1 MKNHRKRIVWIISLF
16 LFIKCSG
23 PNKNL
28 VFWSDTKDFVWNDYQ
43 VNQSIEQNQF
53 QFIPGSLLIHAVSL
67 NYPFLEWIL
76 PYYEVYKPS
85 LSTQKNAIKWGACLT
100 DINYLAIY
108 QKNIWLSKYRNYS
121 DSLKISLFDGYELPE
136 FYNSYSENPDSLQI
150 WIASQ
155 LGSLDLICKTL
166 EKNRDLKHFVY
177 FGAWLET
184 LFIIAHTASFK
195 EDVALFLKLEEHQK
209 YVDFYYQFLKT
220 HAFSEWINHDV
231 EWISR
236 QLLVT
241 QTVNVW
247 DSVENQFQLKTFPL
261 KDPVINLQ
269 KNLSELRKKWILEN

>member
-1 MKNHRKRIVWIISLF
+1 MKKLKKRTIWIISLF
-16 LFIKCSG
+16 LFIGCSG

-28 VFWSDTKDFVWNDYQ
+28 VFWNDTKDFVWIDYQ

-53 QFIPGSLLIHAVSL
+53 QFIPSSLLIHAKSL
-67 NYPFLEWIL
+67 DYPFLDWVL
-76 PYYEVYKPS
+76 PYYETYKLG
-85 LSTQKNAIKWGACLT
+85 LSTPKNAIKWGACLA
-100 DINYLAIY
+100 DINYLAVY
-108 QKNIWLSKYRNYS
+108 QKNIGLSKYRIYS
-121 DSLKISLFDGYELPE
+121 DSLKNSLFNGYELPE

-150 WIASQ
+150 WVACQ

-184 LFIIAHTASFK
+184 LFIVSHTASFK
-195 EDVALFLKLEEHQK
+195 EDVTLFLKLEEHQK
-209 YVDFYYQFLKT
+209 YVEFYSQFLKKID
-220 HAFSEWINHDV
+220 FFDWINADV

-261 KDPVINLQ
+261 KEPVINLQ